1 MVLTIDCGNTLIKIG
16 VFEGDSLKSVY
27 KIKTNLNKSSDEYA
41 TEIKELIKINKCD
54 GAIISSVVPLLTR
67 ELVEALKIVYGV
79 DALVVNKNLKTK
91 LCLKIDNP
99 GELGADL
106 LCGAVGALHK
116 YKYPLV
122 VADLGTATKMYVIDK
137 NGNYI
142 GGMISSGMRINMEA
156 LVSRTAQ
163 LMTTPIEA
171 PQKVISKNTKECIQ
185 SGIVYGQAFMIS
197 EFARRMERELGYELD
212 RVLTGGFSSVIKDQV
227 VCYHYEPN
235 IVLEGLYEIYKLNK

>member
-16 VFEGDSLKSVY
+16 VFENDSLKSVY
-27 KIKTNLNKSSDEYA
+27 KIKTNLNKSCDEYA
-41 TEIKELIKINKCD
+41 SEIKALINQSNVD
-54 GAIISSVVPLLTR
+54 GAIISSVVPLLTK
-67 ELVEALKIVYGV
+67 ELQEAIYKAYKVEALVI
-79 DALVVNKNLKTK
+79 NKTLKTK
-91 LCLKIDNP
+91 LSLKIDNP
-99 GELGADL
+99 SELGADM
-106 LCGAVGALHK
+106 LCGAVGSLRK
-116 YKYPLV
+116 YKFPLV

-171 PQKVISKNTKECIQ
+171 PNKIISKNTKECIQ

-197 EFARRMERELGYELD
+197 EFARRMEKELGYELE

-227 VCYHYEPN
+227 VCFHYEPD

>member
-41 TEIKELIKINKCD
+41 TEIKELI
-54 GAIISSVVPLLTR
+54 
-67 ELVEALKIVYGV
+67 
-79 DALVVNKNLKTK
+79 
-91 LCLKIDNP
+91 KIDNP

-171 PQKVISKNTKECIQ
+171 PLKVISKNTKECIQ

-235 IVLEGLYEIYKLNK
+235 IVLEGLYEIYKQNK